1 MARILVSGHGMA
13 SLVGQLREGLGDDWI
28 ILDGPLLEE
37 FGPVDAIVLHERQ
50 GAAVLQ
56 ASRHGAAAPA
66 EAVTAFRQMLDS
78 HGITRALGGY
88 LPIVG
93 LAFDPVA
100 ARDPAS
106 ALRAAFL
113 AEPAIGVRIGWTQRI
128 AALFEA
134 SAPEP
139 KPEPQPKRAAA
150 PPRLHVDRED
160 AWRVSREAK
169 GVASPVGIAMTP
181 DEHVV
186 PAETVREGGA
196 VLWTGMAL
204 AIVMLCAVLAGMAV
218 LSYGNGPGSAPPTTQ
233 TR

>member
-1 MARILVSGHGMA
+1 MARILVSGRGTA
-13 SLVGQLREGLGDDWI
+13 SLIGQLREGLGDDWMV
-28 ILDGPLLEE
+28 LDGPHLEG

-50 GAAVLQ
+50 GAAVVE
-56 ASRHGAAAPA
+56 AFRHGAAAPA
-66 EAVTAFRQMLDS
+66 EAVSAFRHMLDS

-93 LAFDPVA
+93 LALDPER
-100 ARDPAS
+100 ARDPAG

-113 AEPAIGVRIGWTQRI
+113 AEPVIGVRIGWTQRI

-134 SAPEP
+134 IAPAP
-139 KPEPQPKRAAA
+139 APEPQPSRAAES
-150 PPRLHVDRED
+150 PRLHVDRED

-169 GVASPVGIAMTP
+169 GVASPVGIAVTP
-181 DEHVV
+181 EEHVV

-196 VLWTGMAL
+196 VLWTGMLL
-204 AIVMLCAVLAGMAV
+204 AIVMLGAVLAGMAV
-218 LSYGNGPGSAPPTTQ
+218 LSYGNGPGSAAPMAQ